1 MRFCFKWVDGEYT
14 SRKMRRKYVQI
25 FHRQKENT
33 PDYCSLGDR
42 LTEREDFKMKLKK
55 IKTIIDTDNHE
66 IAKRKILID
75 AQNMAKEM
83 ATLVDMDTDTLIKN
97 ISAYPDIKTILI
109 METSSRHIQTDEKLL
124 ALYIELALRYINKCQ
139 LEKLKM
145 DIFHID

>member
-1 MRFCFKWVDGEYT
+1 
-14 SRKMRRKYVQI
+14 
-25 FHRQKENT
+25 
-33 PDYCSLGDR
+33 
-42 LTEREDFKMKLKK
+42 MKFKK

-97 ISAYPDIKTILI
+97 ISSYPDIKAILI
-109 METSSRHIQTDEKLL
+109 TEISSRHIQTDEKLW
-124 ALYIELALRYINKCQ
+124 ALFIEIALRYIRKYQ

>member
-1 MRFCFKWVDGEYT
+1 
-14 SRKMRRKYVQI
+14 
-25 FHRQKENT
+25 
-33 PDYCSLGDR
+33 
-42 LTEREDFKMKLKK
+42 MKLKK

>member
-1 MRFCFKWVDGEYT
+1 
-14 SRKMRRKYVQI
+14 
-25 FHRQKENT
+25 
-33 PDYCSLGDR
+33 
-42 LTEREDFKMKLKK
+42 MKLKK
-55 IKTIIDTDNHE
+55 IKTIIDADGHE

>member
-1 MRFCFKWVDGEYT
+1 
-14 SRKMRRKYVQI
+14 
-25 FHRQKENT
+25 
-33 PDYCSLGDR
+33 
-42 LTEREDFKMKLKK
+42 MKFKK
-55 IKTIIDTDNHE
+55 INKIVDADGHE